1 VPGESSLLEIKT
13 LFAGR
18 WWAVV
23 LRGIVAI
30 LFGVLAFS
38 WPGVTLATLVLFF
51 GWYALVDGIFS
62 LVSAIGGRRSRE
74 DRWLLA
80 LEGIVGLWAGFV
92 TLRAP
97 AITAMVLVFFISIWA
112 MATGFLRVAAAIR
125 LRKEISGEVWLAL
138 SGVLSIVFAL
148 MLMFRPLLGAM
159 SLLWV
164 IAGFA
169 LVLGVTLV
177 MLGIELRHVRTVTV
191 H

>member
-1 VPGESSLLEIKT
+1 VPEQSSLMEIKT

-30 LFGVLAFS
+30 VFGVMAFAL
-38 WPGVTLATLVLFF
+38 PGVTLATLVLLF
-51 GWYALVDGIFS
+51 GCYALVDGIFS
-62 LVSAIGGRRSRE
+62 LVSAIGGRRRRE

-80 LEGIVGLWAGFV
+80 LEGIVGLWAGVV

-112 MATGFLRVAAAIR
+112 MATGFLRIAAAFR

-138 SGVLSIVFAL
+138 SGVLSVVFAL
-148 MLMFRPLLGAM
+148 MLMLRPLVGAL
-159 SLLWV
+159 SLIWV

-169 LVLGVTLV
+169 LVLGITLI
-177 MLGIELRHVRTVTV
+177 MLGFELRHWRAIPS

>member
-1 VPGESSLLEIKT
+1 MPVESSLLEIKT

-18 WWAVV
+18 WWALV

-30 LFGVLAFS
+30 LFGVMAFT
-38 WPGVTLATLVLFF
+38 WPHVTLATLVLLF
-51 GWYALVDGIFS
+51 GWYALIDGIFS
-62 LVSAIGGRRSRE
+62 LVSAFGGHRARE

-80 LEGIVGLWAGFV
+80 LEGIVGLWAGIV

-112 MATGFLRVAAAIR
+112 MATGFLRIAAAIR

-138 SGVLSIVFAL
+138 SGVLAILFAV
-148 MLMFRPLLGAM
+148 MLMFRPLLGAL
-159 SLLWV
+159 SLIWV

-169 LVLGVTLV
+169 MILGITLI
-177 MLGIELRHVRTVTV
+177 MLGFELRHLRAMPV